1 MILTLGLFHNFLVR
15 NHIVSTSFKV
25 LPSLC
30 CFLQNPSSGVP
41 SPTSNS
47 TNKLAKRS
55 RWQPTSAPSLST
67 VSPTPHSPT
76 ASALAN
82 SPTFTEQRRASDHG
96 ELGPAIVA
104 FRYSNSS
111 LKPYKSGFC
120 SLHIGKGVKLEL
132 LGEGDIWIRCCS
144 DVSVFVQSFYLD
156 REAGRAPGDAVHKI
170 YPNAYIKVKQTI
182 MQ

>member
-1 MILTLGLFHNFLVR
+1 MFFFLQGTSKPEAALEFLMILALGLFHNFLVR
-15 NHIVSTSFKV
+15 NHIVSTRSRLST
-25 LPSLC
+25 LPFHFC
-30 CFLQNPSSGVP
+30 CCLQNPSSGVP

-67 VSPTPHSPT
+67 VSPTPPSPT

-96 ELGPAIVA
+96 ELGPAILV

-111 LKPYKSGFC
+111 LKSYKSYF
-120 SLHIGKGVKLEL
+120 L
-132 LGEGDIWIRCCS
+132 
-144 DVSVFVQSFYLD
+144 
-156 REAGRAPGDAVHKI
+156 
-170 YPNAYIKVKQTI
+170 AYTSERV
-182 MQ
+182 